1 MYFSERENGSRPR
14 VVEEINSN
22 VWGGIFAV
30 VKSSLA
36 NESFGKSFPDQCPD
50 GTAICGIDEGVLSAT
65 LKGEIP
71 DIEWPLD
78 QNSIPD
84 LLTTLDLIEFCH
96 KYIAYPIENG
106 YHDYFKHQHYKF
118 DVEKGQIKFRES
130 INSIF
135 SRNGIIYELNKTGQI
150 IRLAPEGLR
159 EQLQQSVFVTQDSDL
174 DILLNTARAKFLNPN
189 IEVRKEAIEKLW
201 DAWERLKTIEP
212 GDKKTSIET
221 LLKKISPE
229 MNFYGRL
236 NQEANE
242 LTYIG
247 NNFRIRH
254 HETDKTP
261 IESSDQ
267 VDYLFHRMFS
277 LIYLILKT
285 TNRLE

>member
-1 MYFSERENGSRPR
+1 N
-14 VVEEINSN
+14 
-22 VWGGIFAV
+22 
-30 VKSSLA
+30 
-36 NESFGKSFPDQCPD
+36 SFPEKCPD
-50 GTAICGIDEGVLSAT
+50 GAVICGNDEGVLSAT
-65 LKGEIP
+65 LKAEIP
-71 DIEWPLD
+71 YIEWPLD
-78 QNSIPD
+78 GKKTPS
-84 LLTTLDLIEFCH
+84 LLTTLDFIEFCY
-96 KYIAYPIENG
+96 KYIADPTAIYH
-106 YHDYFKHQHYKF
+106 HDYHKHNHFKF
-118 DVEKGQIKFRES
+118 DVVKGQRKFRES

-135 SRNGIIYELNKTGQI
+135 SRNGIIYELDTTGQI

-159 EQLQQSVFVTQDSDL
+159 EQLQQSRFFTQDTDL

-189 IEVRKEAIEKLW
+189 IEVRKEALEKLW

-236 NQEANE
+236 NQEAKE